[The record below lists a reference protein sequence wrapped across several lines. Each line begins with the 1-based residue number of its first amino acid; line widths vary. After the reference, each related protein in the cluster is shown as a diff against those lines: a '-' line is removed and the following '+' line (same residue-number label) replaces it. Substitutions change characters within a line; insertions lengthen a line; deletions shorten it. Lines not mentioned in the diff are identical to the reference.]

1 MMSNFF
7 YKFKYKVRIF
17 LKQIF
22 NNIFTGF
29 FILLPIFASIIII
42 YKLFVWLDSLTH
54 LVFPAEIQ
62 RHIIP
67 GLGILLLFFMAWL
80 VGLFAKNFIGSQ
92 FINAINSI
100 LAKIPFFNKIYGI
113 LKQITEAISNPKKR
127 IFDKVVL
134 VEFPDKNS
142 YALAFLTVKEN
153 TEISEKK
160 KQKMVGVFIPKVPNP
175 TAGFLIF
182 VPESKVC
189 ELNMSIE
196 TALKLIV
203 SGGVVS
209 PDKSIIS
216 QSDSEIKQVTLKS
229 LKKLFQKGKIN
240 FPDPRD

>member
-1 MMSNFF
+1 
-7 YKFKYKVRIF
+7 
-17 LKQIF
+17 
-22 NNIFTGF
+22 
-29 FILLPIFASIIII
+29 
-42 YKLFVWLDSLTH
+42 
-54 LVFPAEIQ
+54 
-62 RHIIP
+62 
-67 GLGILLLFFMAWL
+67 
-80 VGLFAKNFIGSQ
+80 
-92 FINAINSI
+92 
-100 LAKIPFFNKIYGI
+100 
-113 LKQITEAISNPKKR
+113 
-127 IFDKVVL
+127 
-134 VEFPDKNS
+134 
-142 YALAFLTVKEN
+142 
-153 TEISEKK
+153 
-160 KQKMVGVFIPKVPNP
+160 MVGVFIPKVPNP